1 MDTWFRPID
10 TALHSF
16 GRWQSSHCHV
26 FFGSWKRTGIFH
38 ITVFAMAVSLG
49 FVISK
54 FYDDYTT
61 NTPKRLKIIDAYLF
75 YIVLTGVIQFVYC
88 MLVGT
93 FPFNSFLSGFISSV
107 GSFILAGK
115 FWNNSYSFVIQITFY
130 ISNLSLPATTSQS
143 TKQRP
148 VCQHQSGKRICWF
161 YFCTYYSSSGCN
173 ELYWIIR

>member
-1 MDTWFRPID
+1 
-10 TALHSF
+10 
-16 GRWQSSHCHV
+16 
-26 FFGSWKRTGIFH
+26 
-38 ITVFAMAVSLG
+38 MAVSLG

-107 GSFILAGK
+107 GSFILAVCLRLQVNPQNKGQ
-115 FWNNSYSFVIQITFY
+115 FVS
-130 ISNLSLPATTSQS
+130 ISPERGFADFIFA
-143 TKQRP
+143 
-148 VCQHQSGKRICWF
+148 H
-161 YFCTYYSSSGCN
+161 
-173 ELYWIIR
+173 IILHLVVMNFIG